1 MINIVRASYLEK
13 SVKSIFIIAII
24 LLFRQILNVK
34 SVKRANMILWSILF
48 IYLISPYMLLIK
60 VVNFNQYGVL
70 RYILEPIM
78 IVSKYVR
85 LLLIEIGSYLNRI
98 NRLCVSV
105 LLLTYVLVR
114 VIKMNKALKNSTQLL
129 NDARVEKAL
138 NLFKLKRKVNI
149 LINDNVK
156 VPITYGVIKPKIIIQ
171 SHILEDDE
179 LLKFVLVHEL
189 THVKKFDIV
198 FKHIKNFIACIHWYN
213 IFILASLKL
222 IEDDMEILCDKLV
235 IQKLGDTIDN
245 RKAYCI
251 SMLKLIEQNQKLE
264 YSSLKLHPTKERIII
279 MKKWKTSFIGVCVFV
294 LALFLSTLPYIDVYA
309 DKGNRVI
316 SSEPESNIVLNID
329 NRVSEITEDDYKNLK
344 LGEIQFNELR
354 SADIET
360 KESLEGLDHKFYKF
374 NTYSWTETNHDGFTV
389 KMSDMSCNGG
399 VDYIIIIKEN
409 GREIFNKN
417 YDKADTLT
425 VKAYHNSRYEVIIMN
440 ISTDSLEYRVEINS
454 YSNWYNFII
463 FIKFI

>member
-60 VVNFNQYGVL
+60 VVDFNQYGVL

-85 LLLIEIGSYLNRI
+85 ALLIEIGSFLNRI
-98 NRLCVSV
+98 NRLFVSGIFI
-105 LLLTYVLVR
+105 TYVLVR
-114 VIKMNKALKNSTQLL
+114 VIKMNKALKNSTQLV

-138 NLFKLKRKVNI
+138 SLFKFKRKVNI
-149 LINDNVK
+149 LINDKIK
-156 VPITYGVIKPKIIIQ
+156 VPITYGLINPKIIIQ

-213 IFILASLKL
+213 IFILASLKF

-235 IQKLGDTIDN
+235 IQKLGDSSDN
-245 RKAYCI
+245 RKAYCM
-251 SMLKLIEQNQKLE
+251 SMLKLIEQNQNPK
-264 YSSLKLHPTKERIII
+264 YSVLKLHPTKERIII
-279 MKKWKTSFIGVCVFV
+279 MKKWKQSLIGVCVFV
-294 LALFLSTLPYIDVYA
+294 LALVLSTLPNIDVYA
-309 DKGNRVI
+309 DKADKYI

-329 NRVSEITEDDYKNLK
+329 NRVSEITEDEYKNLK

-354 SADIET
+354 SADIDR
-360 KESLEGLDHKFYKF
+360 KESLEGLEHKSYKF
-374 NTYSWTETNHDGFTV
+374 NMDSWTGTNHDGFTV
-389 KMSDMSCNGG
+389 KMSDMSCSGG
-399 VDYIIIIKEN
+399 VKYTIIIREN
-409 GREIFNKN
+409 GSEIYNSVFSK
-417 YDKADTLT
+417 DTTLT
-425 VKAYHNSRYEVIIMN
+425 VKAYHNNKYEVIVLNNSSN
-440 ISTDSLEYRVEINS
+440 ILKYRVKINS
-454 YSNWYNFII
+454 YIR
-463 FIKFI
+463 

>member
-34 SVKRANMILWSILF
+34 SLKRANMILWSILF
-48 IYLISPYMLLIK
+48 IYLISPYLLLIK
-60 VVNFNQYGVL
+60 VVDFNQYGVL
-70 RYILEPIM
+70 RYILEPVM

-85 LLLIEIGSYLNRI
+85 LLLIEIGSFLNRI
-98 NRLCVSV
+98 NCLCVSI

-114 VIKMNKALKNSTQLL
+114 VIKMNKALKNSTQLV

-149 LINDNVK
+149 LINDKIK
-156 VPITYGVIKPKIIIQ
+156 VPITYGVINPKIIIQ

-213 IFILASLKL
+213 IFILASLKF
-222 IEDDMEILCDKLV
+222 IEDDIEILCDKLV

-245 RKAYCI
+245 RKAYCM
-251 SMLKLIEQNQKLE
+251 SMLKLIEQNQNPK
-264 YSSLKLHPTKERIII
+264 YSVLKLHPTKERIII
-279 MKKWKTSFIGVCVFV
+279 MKKWKQSLIGVCVFA
-294 LALFLSTLPYIDVYA
+294 LALVLSALPYIDVYA
-309 DKGNRVI
+309 DKADKYI

-329 NRVSEITEDDYKNLK
+329 NRVSEITEDEYKNLK

-354 SADIET
+354 SVNIDS
-360 KESLEGLDHKFYKF
+360 KESLEGLEHKSYKF
-374 NTYSWTETNHDGFTV
+374 NMDSWNGTNHDGFTV
-389 KMSDMSCNGG
+389 KMSDLSCSGG
-399 VDYIIIIKEN
+399 VDYVIIIKEN
-409 GREIFNKN
+409 GNAIFKKSYNK
-417 YDKADTLT
+417 DVILKFQT
-425 VKAYHNSRYEVIIMN
+425 YHNSNFEVIIDN
-440 ISTDSLEYRVEINS
+440 DSTNRLEYRVKINS
-454 YSNWYNFII
+454 YIR
-463 FIKFI
+463 

>member
-48 IYLISPYMLLIK
+48 IYLISPYLLLIK
-60 VVNFNQYGVL
+60 VVDFNQYGVL

-85 LLLIEIGSYLNRI
+85 LLLIEIGSFLNRI

-105 LLLTYVLVR
+105 LLLTYVVVR
-114 VIKMNKALKNSTQLL
+114 VIKMNKALKNSTQLVK
-129 NDARVEKAL
+129 DARVEKEL
-138 NLFKLKRKVNI
+138 NLFKFKRKVSI
-149 LINDNVK
+149 LINDKIK
-156 VPITYGVIKPKIIIQ
+156 VPITYGVINPKIIIQ

-213 IFILASLKL
+213 IFILASLKF

-235 IQKLGDTIDN
+235 IQKLGDSSDN
-245 RKAYCI
+245 RKAYCM
-251 SMLKLIEQNQKLE
+251 SMLKLIEQNQNPK
-264 YSSLKLHPTKERIII
+264 YSVLKLHPTKERIII
-279 MKKWKTSFIGVCVFV
+279 MKKWKRSLIGVCVFA
-294 LALFLSTLPYIDVYA
+294 LALVLSTLPFIDVYA

-329 NRVSEITEDDYKNLK
+329 NRVSEITEDEYKNLK

-354 SADIET
+354 SADVDS
-360 KESLEGLDHKFYKF
+360 KESLEGMEHKSYKF
-374 NTYSWTETNHDGFTV
+374 NTDSWNGTNHDGFTV

-399 VDYIIIIKEN
+399 VKYTIIIREN
-409 GREIFNKN
+409 GSEIYNRVLSK
-417 YDKADTLT
+417 DTTLT
-425 VKAYHNSRYEVIIMN
+425 VKAYHNNNYEVIVLNNSSN
-440 ISTDSLEYRVEINS
+440 ILKYRVKINS
-454 YSNWYNFII
+454 YIR
-463 FIKFI
+463 

>member
-60 VVNFNQYGVL
+60 VVDFNQYGVL

-85 LLLIEIGSYLNRI
+85 ALLIEIGSFLNRI
-98 NRLCVSV
+98 NRLFVSGIFI
-105 LLLTYVLVR
+105 TYVLVR
-114 VIKMNKALKNSTQLL
+114 VIKMNKALKNSTQLV

-138 NLFKLKRKVNI
+138 SLFKFKRKVNI
-149 LINDNVK
+149 LINDKIK
-156 VPITYGVIKPKIIIQ
+156 VPITYGLINPKIIIQ

-213 IFILASLKL
+213 IFILASLKF

-235 IQKLGDTIDN
+235 IQKLGDSSDN
-245 RKAYCI
+245 RKAYCM
-251 SMLKLIEQNQKLE
+251 SMLKLIEQNQNPK
-264 YSSLKLHPTKERIII
+264 YSVLKLHPTKERIII
-279 MKKWKTSFIGVCVFV
+279 MKKWKQSLIGVCVFV
-294 LALFLSTLPYIDVYA
+294 LALVLSTLPNIDVYA
-309 DKGNRVI
+309 DKADKYI

-329 NRVSEITEDDYKNLK
+329 NRVSEITEDEYKNLK

-354 SADIET
+354 SADIDS
-360 KESLEGLDHKFYKF
+360 KESLEGLEHKSYKF
-374 NTYSWTETNHDGFTV
+374 NMDSWTGTNHDGFTV

-399 VDYIIIIKEN
+399 VKYTIIIREN
-409 GREIFNKN
+409 GSEIYNSVFSKDN
-417 YDKADTLT
+417 TLT
-425 VKAYHNSRYEVIIMN
+425 IKAYHNNKYEVIVLN
-440 ISTDSLEYRVEINS
+440 NSSNTLKYRVKINS
-454 YSNWYNFII
+454 YIR
-463 FIKFI
+463 

>member
-48 IYLISPYMLLIK
+48 IYLISPYLLLIK
-60 VVNFNQYGVL
+60 VVDFNQYGVL

-85 LLLIEIGSYLNRI
+85 LLLIEIGSFLNRI

-105 LLLTYVLVR
+105 LLLTYVVVR
-114 VIKMNKALKNSTQLL
+114 VIKMNKALKNSTQLV

-138 NLFKLKRKVNI
+138 NLFKFKRKVSI
-149 LINDNVK
+149 LINDKIK
-156 VPITYGVIKPKIIIQ
+156 VPITYGVINPKIIIQ

-213 IFILASLKL
+213 IFILASLKF

-235 IQKLGDTIDN
+235 IQKLGDTTDN
-245 RKAYCI
+245 RKAYCM
-251 SMLKLIEQNQKLE
+251 SMLKLIEQNQNPK
-264 YSSLKLHPTKERIII
+264 YSVLKLHPTKERIII
-279 MKKWKTSFIGVCVFV
+279 MKKWKQSLIGVCVFA
-294 LALFLSTLPYIDVYA
+294 LALVLSALPYIDVYA

-316 SSEPESNIVLNID
+316 SSEPESNTVLNID
-329 NRVSEITEDDYKNLK
+329 NRVSEITEDEYKNLK
-344 LGEIQFNELR
+344 LGEIHFNELR
-354 SADIET
+354 SADVDS
-360 KESLEGLDHKFYKF
+360 KESLEGMEHKSYKF
-374 NTYSWTETNHDGFTV
+374 NTDSWNGTNHDGFIV

-399 VDYIIIIKEN
+399 VKYTIIIREN
-409 GREIFNKN
+409 GSEIYNRVFSK
-417 YDKADTLT
+417 DATLT
-425 VKAYHNSRYEVIIMN
+425 VKAYHNNNYEVIVLNNSSN
-440 ISTDSLEYRVEINS
+440 ILKYRVKINS
-454 YSNWYNFII
+454 YIR
-463 FIKFI
+463 

>member
-34 SVKRANMILWSILF
+34 SVKRANIILWSILF

-60 VVNFNQYGVL
+60 VVDFNQYGVL

-85 LLLIEIGSYLNRI
+85 ALLIEIGSFLNRI
-98 NRLCVSV
+98 NRLFVSGIF
-105 LLLTYVLVR
+105 LTYVLVR
-114 VIKMNKALKNSTQLL
+114 VIKMNKALKNSTQLV

-138 NLFKLKRKVNI
+138 NLFNFKRKVSI
-149 LINDNVK
+149 LINDKIK

-213 IFILASLKL
+213 IFILASLKF

-235 IQKLGDTIDN
+235 IQKLGDSSDN
-245 RKAYCI
+245 RKAYCM
-251 SMLKLIEQNQKLE
+251 SMLKLIEQNQNPK
-264 YSSLKLHPTKERIII
+264 YSVLKLHPTKERIII
-279 MKKWKTSFIGVCVFV
+279 MKKWKQSLIGVCVFA
-294 LALFLSTLPYIDVYA
+294 LALVLSTLPFIDVYA

-329 NRVSEITEDDYKNLK
+329 NRVSEITEDEYKNLK
-344 LGEIQFNELR
+344 LGEIHFNELR
-354 SADIET
+354 SADIDS
-360 KESLEGLDHKFYKF
+360 KESLEGMEHKSYKF
-374 NTYSWTETNHDGFTV
+374 NTDSWNGTNHDGFTV

-399 VDYIIIIKEN
+399 VKYTIIIREN
-409 GREIFNKN
+409 DNEIYNSVFSK
-417 YDKADTLT
+417 DTTLT
-425 VKAYHNSRYEVIIMN
+425 VKAYHNNKYEVIVLNNSSN
-440 ISTDSLEYRVEINS
+440 ILKYRVKINS
-454 YSNWYNFII
+454 YIR
-463 FIKFI
+463 

>member
-48 IYLISPYMLLIK
+48 IYLISPYLLLIK
-60 VVNFNQYGVL
+60 VVDFNQYGAL
-70 RYILEPIM
+70 RHILEPIM
-78 IVSKYVR
+78 FVSKYVR

-114 VIKMNKALKNSTQLL
+114 VVKMNKALKNSTQLVD
-129 NDARVEKAL
+129 DARVEKAL
-138 NLFKLKRKVNI
+138 NLFKFKRKVSI

-156 VPITYGVIKPKIIIQ
+156 VPITYGVINPKIIIQ

-179 LLKFVLVHEL
+179 LLKFILVHEL

-213 IFILASLKL
+213 IFILASLKF
-222 IEDDMEILCDKLV
+222 IEDDIEILCDKLV

-245 RKAYCI
+245 RKAYCM
-251 SMLKLIEQNQKLE
+251 SMLKLIEQNQNPK
-264 YSSLKLHPTKERIII
+264 YSVLKLHPTKERIII
-279 MKKWKTSFIGVCVFV
+279 MKKWKRSLIGVCVFA
-294 LALFLSTLPYIDVYA
+294 LALVLSALPYIDVYA
-309 DKGNRVI
+309 DKADKYI

-329 NRVSEITEDDYKNLK
+329 NRVSEITEDKYKNLK
-344 LGEIQFNELR
+344 LGEIQYNELR
-354 SADIET
+354 SVNIDS
-360 KESLEGLDHKFYKF
+360 KESLEGLEHKSYKF
-374 NTYSWTETNHDGFTV
+374 NMDSWNGTNHDGFTV
-389 KMSDMSCNGG
+389 KMSDLSCSGG
-399 VDYIIIIKEN
+399 VDYVIIIKEN
-409 GREIFNKN
+409 GNAIFKKSYNEDVILKFQ
-417 YDKADTLT
+417 K
-425 VKAYHNSRYEVIIMN
+425 YHNSNFEVIIDN
-440 ISTDSLEYRVEINS
+440 DSTNRLEYRVKINS
-454 YSNWYNFII
+454 YIR
-463 FIKFI
+463 

>member
-34 SVKRANMILWSILF
+34 SVKRSNMILWSILF
-48 IYLISPYMLLIK
+48 IYLISPYLLLIK
-60 VVNFNQYGVL
+60 VVDFNQYGVL

-85 LLLIEIGSYLNRI
+85 LLLIEIGSFLNRI

-105 LLLTYVLVR
+105 LLLTYVVVR
-114 VIKMNKALKNSTQLL
+114 VIKMNKALKNSTQLV

-138 NLFKLKRKVNI
+138 NLFKFKRKVSI
-149 LINDNVK
+149 LINDKIK
-156 VPITYGVIKPKIIIQ
+156 VPITYGVINPKIIIQ

-213 IFILASLKL
+213 IFILASLKF

-235 IQKLGDTIDN
+235 IQKLGDSFDN
-245 RKAYCI
+245 RKAYCM
-251 SMLKLIEQNQKLE
+251 SMLKLIEQNQNPK
-264 YSSLKLHPTKERIII
+264 YSVLKLHPTKERIII
-279 MKKWKTSFIGVCVFV
+279 MKKWKRSLIGVCVFA
-294 LALFLSTLPYIDVYA
+294 LALVLSALPYIDVYA
-309 DKGNRVI
+309 DKADKYI

-329 NRVSEITEDDYKNLK
+329 NRVSEITEDKYKNLK
-344 LGEIQFNELR
+344 LGEIQYNELR
-354 SADIET
+354 SVNIDS
-360 KESLEGLDHKFYKF
+360 KESLEGLEHKSYKF
-374 NTYSWTETNHDGFTV
+374 NMDSWNGTNHDGLTV
-389 KMSDMSCNGG
+389 KMSDLSCSGG
-399 VDYIIIIKEN
+399 VDYVIIIKEN
-409 GREIFNKN
+409 GNAIFKKSYNEDVILKFQ
-417 YDKADTLT
+417 T
-425 VKAYHNSRYEVIIMN
+425 YHNSNFEVIIDN
-440 ISTDSLEYRVEINS
+440 DSTNRLEYRVKINS
-454 YSNWYNFII
+454 YIR
-463 FIKFI
+463 

>member
-13 SVKSIFIIAII
+13 SVKSILIIAII
-24 LLFRQILNVK
+24 LSFRQILNVK

-48 IYLISPYMLLIK
+48 IYLISPYLLLIK
-60 VVNFNQYGVL
+60 VIDFNQYGVL

-85 LLLIEIGSYLNRI
+85 LLLIEIGSFLNRI

-105 LLLTYVLVR
+105 LLLTYVVVR
-114 VIKMNKALKNSTQLL
+114 VIKMNKALKNSTQLV

-138 NLFKLKRKVNI
+138 NLFKFKRKVNI

-213 IFILASLKL
+213 IFILASLKF

-245 RKAYCI
+245 RKAYCM
-251 SMLKLIEQNQKLE
+251 SMLKLIEQNQNPK
-264 YSSLKLHPTKERIII
+264 YSVLKLHPTKERIII
-279 MKKWKTSFIGVCVFV
+279 MKKWKRSLIGVCVFA
-294 LALFLSTLPYIDVYA
+294 LALVLSALPYIDVYA
-309 DKGNRVI
+309 DKADKYI

-329 NRVSEITEDDYKNLK
+329 NRVSEITEDKYKNLK
-344 LGEIQFNELR
+344 LGEIQYNELR
-354 SADIET
+354 SVNIDS
-360 KESLEGLDHKFYKF
+360 KESLEGLEHKSYKF
-374 NTYSWTETNHDGFTV
+374 NMDSWNGTNHDGLTV
-389 KMSDMSCNGG
+389 KMSDLSCSVG
-399 VDYIIIIKEN
+399 VDYVIIIKEN
-409 GREIFNKN
+409 GNAIFKKSYNEDVILKFQ
-417 YDKADTLT
+417 T
-425 VKAYHNSRYEVIIMN
+425 YHNSNFEVIIDN
-440 ISTDSLEYRVEINS
+440 DSTNRLEYRVKINS
-454 YSNWYNFII
+454 YN
-463 FIKFI
+463 K

>member
-1 MINIVRASYLEK
+1 MINIVRTSYLEK

-48 IYLISPYMLLIK
+48 IYLISPYLLLIK
-60 VVNFNQYGVL
+60 VVDFNQYGVL

-85 LLLIEIGSYLNRI
+85 LLLIEIGSFLNRI

-105 LLLTYVLVR
+105 LLLTYVVVR
-114 VIKMNKALKNSTQLL
+114 VIKMNKALKNSTQLVK
-129 NDARVEKAL
+129 DARVEKAL
-138 NLFKLKRKVNI
+138 NLFKFKRKVSI
-149 LINDNVK
+149 LINDKIK
-156 VPITYGVIKPKIIIQ
+156 VPITYGVINPKIIIQ

-213 IFILASLKL
+213 IFILASLKF

-245 RKAYCI
+245 RKAYCM
-251 SMLKLIEQNQKLE
+251 SMLKLIEQNQNPK
-264 YSSLKLHPTKERIII
+264 YSVLKLHPTKERIII
-279 MKKWKTSFIGVCVFV
+279 MKKWKRSLIGVCVFA
-294 LALFLSTLPYIDVYA
+294 LALVLSALPYIDVYA
-309 DKGNRVI
+309 DKADKYI

-329 NRVSEITEDDYKNLK
+329 NRVSEITEDKYKNLK
-344 LGEIQFNELR
+344 LGEIQYNELR
-354 SADIET
+354 SVNIDS
-360 KESLEGLDHKFYKF
+360 KESLEGLEHKSYKF
-374 NTYSWTETNHDGFTV
+374 NMDSWNGTNHDGFTV
-389 KMSDMSCNGG
+389 KMSDLSCSGG
-399 VDYIIIIKEN
+399 VDYVIIIKEN
-409 GREIFNKN
+409 GNAIFKKSYNEDVILKFQ
-417 YDKADTLT
+417 T
-425 VKAYHNSRYEVIIMN
+425 YHNSNFEVIIDN
-440 ISTDSLEYRVEINS
+440 DSTNRLEYRVKINS
-454 YSNWYNFII
+454 YIR
-463 FIKFI
+463 

>member
-13 SVKSIFIIAII
+13 SVKSILIIAII
-24 LLFRQILNVK
+24 LSFRQILNVK
-34 SVKRANMILWSILF
+34 SVKRAKMILWSILF
-48 IYLISPYMLLIK
+48 IYLISPYLLLIK
-60 VVNFNQYGVL
+60 VVDFNQYGVL

-85 LLLIEIGSYLNRI
+85 LLLIEIGSFLNRI

-105 LLLTYVLVR
+105 LLLTYVVVR
-114 VIKMNKALKNSTQLL
+114 VIKMNKALKNSTQLV

-138 NLFKLKRKVNI
+138 NLFKFKRKVNI

-213 IFILASLKL
+213 IFILASLKF

-235 IQKLGDTIDN
+235 IQKLGDTTDN
-245 RKAYCI
+245 RKAYCL
-251 SMLKLIEQNQKLE
+251 SMLKLIEQNQNVQ
-264 YSSLKLHPTKERIII
+264 YSALNLHPTKERMLLI
-279 MKKWKTSFIGVCVFV
+279 KKWRTSFIGVCVFA
-294 LALFLSTLPYIDVYA
+294 LALVLSALPYIDVYA
-309 DKGNRVI
+309 DKADKYI

-329 NRVSEITEDDYKNLK
+329 NRVSEITEDEYKNLK

-354 SADIET
+354 SANIDS
-360 KESLEGLDHKFYKF
+360 KESLEGLEHKSYKY
-374 NTYSWTETNHDGFTV
+374 NMDSWNRTNHDGFTV
-389 KMSDMSCNGG
+389 KMSDMSCSGG

-409 GREIFNKN
+409 GNAMFKKRYNKDVILKLQT
-417 YDKADTLT
+417 Y
-425 VKAYHNSRYEVIIMN
+425 YNSNFEVIIDN
-440 ISTDSLEYRVEINS
+440 DSTNRLEYRVKINS
-454 YSNWYNFII
+454 YN
-463 FIKFI
+463 K

>member
-48 IYLISPYMLLIK
+48 IYLISPYLLLIK
-60 VVNFNQYGVL
+60 VVDFNQYGVL

-85 LLLIEIGSYLNRI
+85 LLLIEIGSFLNRI

-105 LLLTYVLVR
+105 LLLTYVVLR
-114 VIKMNKALKNSTQLL
+114 VIKMNKAMKNSTQLV

-138 NLFKLKRKVNI
+138 NLFKFKRKVSI
-149 LINDNVK
+149 LINDKIK
-156 VPITYGVIKPKIIIQ
+156 VPITYGVINPKIIIQ
-171 SHILEDDE
+171 SHILEDDK

-213 IFILASLKL
+213 IFILASLKF

-245 RKAYCI
+245 RKAYCM
-251 SMLKLIEQNQKLE
+251 SMLKLIEQNQNPK
-264 YSSLKLHPTKERIII
+264 YSVLKLHPTKERIII
-279 MKKWKTSFIGVCVFV
+279 MKKWKRSLIGVCVFA
-294 LALFLSTLPYIDVYA
+294 LALVLSALPYIDVYA
-309 DKGNRVI
+309 DKADKYI

-329 NRVSEITEDDYKNLK
+329 NRVSEITEDKYKNLK

-354 SADIET
+354 SANIDS
-360 KESLEGLDHKFYKF
+360 KESLEGLEHKSYKY
-374 NTYSWTETNHDGFTV
+374 NMDSWNRTNHDGFTV
-389 KMSDMSCNGG
+389 KMSDMSCSGG

-409 GREIFNKN
+409 GNAMFKKRYNKDVILKLQT
-417 YDKADTLT
+417 Y
-425 VKAYHNSRYEVIIMN
+425 YNSNFEVIIDN
-440 ISTDSLEYRVEINS
+440 DSTNRLEYRVKINS
-454 YSNWYNFII
+454 YN
-463 FIKFI
+463 K

>member
-48 IYLISPYMLLIK
+48 IYLIFPYLLLIK
-60 VVNFNQYGVL
+60 VVDFNQYGVL

-78 IVSKYVR
+78 FVSKYVR
-85 LLLIEIGSYLNRI
+85 LLLIEIGSFLNRI

-105 LLLTYVLVR
+105 LLLTYVLIR
-114 VIKMNKALKNSTQLL
+114 VIKMNKALKNSTELV

-138 NLFKLKRKVNI
+138 NLFNFKRKVNI

-179 LLKFVLVHEL
+179 LLKFVLVYEL

-213 IFILASLKL
+213 IFILASLKF

-245 RKAYCI
+245 RKEYCM
-251 SMLKLIEQNQKLE
+251 SMLKLIEQN
-264 YSSLKLHPTKERIII
+264 
-279 MKKWKTSFIGVCVFV
+279 
-294 LALFLSTLPYIDVYA
+294 
-309 DKGNRVI
+309 
-316 SSEPESNIVLNID
+316 
-329 NRVSEITEDDYKNLK
+329 
-344 LGEIQFNELR
+344 
-354 SADIET
+354 
-360 KESLEGLDHKFYKF
+360 
-374 NTYSWTETNHDGFTV
+374 
-389 KMSDMSCNGG
+389 
-399 VDYIIIIKEN
+399 
-409 GREIFNKN
+409 
-417 YDKADTLT
+417 
-425 VKAYHNSRYEVIIMN
+425 
-440 ISTDSLEYRVEINS
+440 
-454 YSNWYNFII
+454 
-463 FIKFI
+463 

>member
-34 SVKRANMILWSILF
+34 SLKRANMILWSILF

-60 VVNFNQYGVL
+60 VVDFNQYGVL

-85 LLLIEIGSYLNRI
+85 LLLIEIGSFLNRI
-98 NRLCVSV
+98 NRLCVSI

-114 VIKMNKALKNSTQLL
+114 VIKMNKALKNSTQLE
-129 NDARVEKAL
+129 NDERVEKAL
-138 NLFKLKRKVNI
+138 SLFKFKRKVNI
-149 LINDNVK
+149 LINDKIK
-156 VPITYGVIKPKIIIQ
+156 VPITYGVLRPKIIIQ

-213 IFILASLKL
+213 IFILASLKF

-235 IQKLGDTIDN
+235 IQKLGDSSDN

-251 SMLKLIEQNQKLE
+251 SMLKLIEQNQNVQ
-264 YSSLKLHPTKERIII
+264 YSVLNLHPTKERMLLI
-279 MKKWKTSFIGVCVFV
+279 KKWRTSFIGVCMFA
-294 LALFLSTLPYIDVYA
+294 LALVLSTLPYIDVYA
-309 DKGNRVI
+309 DKGTRVI

-329 NRVSEITEDDYKNLK
+329 NRVVEITEDEYKNLK

-354 SADIET
+354 SADIES

-374 NTYSWTETNHDGFTV
+374 NTDSWTETNHDGFTV
-389 KMSDMSCNGG
+389 KMSDMSCSEG

-409 GREIFNKN
+409 GNPIFKKSYN
-417 YDKADTLT
+417 KADTLT
-425 VKAYHNSRYEVIIMN
+425 IKAYHNSRYEVIIKN
-440 ISTDSLEYRVEINS
+440 LSTDSLKYRVKINS
-454 YSNWYNFII
+454 YSN
-463 FIKFI
+463 

>member
-48 IYLISPYMLLIK
+48 IYLISPYLLLIK
-60 VVNFNQYGVL
+60 VVDFNQYGVL

-85 LLLIEIGSYLNRI
+85 LLLIEIGSFLNRI

-105 LLLTYVLVR
+105 LLLTYVVVR
-114 VIKMNKALKNSTQLL
+114 VIKMNKALKNSTQLV

-138 NLFKLKRKVNI
+138 NLFKFKRKVSI
-149 LINDNVK
+149 LINDKIK
-156 VPITYGVIKPKIIIQ
+156 VPITYGVINPKIIIQ

-179 LLKFVLVHEL
+179 LLKFVLIHEL

-213 IFILASLKL
+213 IFILASLKF
-222 IEDDMEILCDKLV
+222 IEDDIEILCDKLV
-235 IQKLGDTIDN
+235 IQKLGDSSDN
-245 RKAYCI
+245 RKAYCM
-251 SMLKLIEQNQKLE
+251 SMLKLIEQNQKVQ

-279 MKKWKTSFIGVCVFV
+279 MKKWKQNFVGVCLFA
-294 LALFLSTLPYIDVYA
+294 LALVLSTLPFIDVYA
-309 DKGNRVI
+309 DKGNRII

-329 NRVSEITEDDYKNLK
+329 NRVSEITEDEYKNLK
-344 LGEIQFNELR
+344 LGEIHFNELR
-354 SADIET
+354 SADIDS
-360 KESLEGLDHKFYKF
+360 KESLEGMEHKSYKF
-374 NTYSWTETNHDGFTV
+374 NTDSWNGTNHDGFTV
-389 KMSDMSCNGG
+389 KMSDLSCKGG
-399 VDYIIIIKEN
+399 VKYTIIIREN
-409 GREIFNKN
+409 DNEIYNSVFSK
-417 YDKADTLT
+417 DTTLT
-425 VKAYHNSRYEVIIMN
+425 VKAYHNNKYEVIVLNNSSN
-440 ISTDSLEYRVEINS
+440 ILKYRVKINS
-454 YSNWYNFII
+454 YIR
-463 FIKFI
+463 

>member
-48 IYLISPYMLLIK
+48 IYLISPYLLLIK
-60 VVNFNQYGVL
+60 VVDFNQYGVL

-85 LLLIEIGSYLNRI
+85 LLLIEIGSFLNRI

-105 LLLTYVLVR
+105 LLLTYVVLR
-114 VIKMNKALKNSTQLL
+114 VIKMNKALKNSTELV

-138 NLFKLKRKVNI
+138 NLFKFKRKVSI
-149 LINDNVK
+149 LINDKIK
-156 VPITYGVIKPKIIIQ
+156 VPITYGVINPKIIIQ

-213 IFILASLKL
+213 IFILASLKF

-235 IQKLGDTIDN
+235 IQKLGDTTDN
-245 RKAYCI
+245 RKAYCM
-251 SMLKLIEQNQKLE
+251 SMLKLIEQNQNVQ
-264 YSSLKLHPTKERIII
+264 YSALNLHPTKERMLII
-279 MKKWKTSFIGVCVFV
+279 KKWRTSFIGLCVFT
-294 LALFLSTLPYIDVYA
+294 LALALSTLPFIDVYK
-309 DKGNRVI
+309 DVENKVI
-316 SSEPESNIVLNID
+316 SSEPELNIVLNID
-329 NRVSEITEDDYKNLK
+329 NRVSEISGDEYKNLK

-354 SADIET
+354 SADIDSN
-360 KESLEGLDHKFYKF
+360 ESLEGLEHKSYKF
-374 NTYSWTETNHDGFTV
+374 NTYSWTETKYDGFTV
-389 KMSDMSCNGG
+389 KMSDMSCNEGI
-399 VDYIIIIKEN
+399 DYIIIILEN
-409 GREIFNKN
+409 GKEIFNKN

-425 VKAYHNSRYEVIIMN
+425 VKAYHNNRYEVIVLNTSSN
-440 ISTDSLEYRVEINS
+440 ILKYRVKINS
-454 YSNWYNFII
+454 YN
-463 FIKFI
+463 K